1 MPMKRIWI
9 LFLFVFFLTFLSSC
23 SEVITYDDLDQEYQ
37 AYVSSQEDVYTSYID
52 YFNHL
57 STNTIQSVVQ
67 VRKNV
72 IPSLSS
78 GTGSGVIFHA
88 DSIYYYVLT
97 NHHVVYSVST
107 NVSYQVLD
115 YKGNLFNATLYAT
128 DSAYDLAILRFRK
141 FSNVFPVAGLASINP
156 EVDHRIAVL
165 GYPNFQVNAIVI
177 GQTDGYQ
184 RVNIESNGS
193 SVEINVDFDV
203 LVTTASVKSGSS
215 GSPVFDQ
222 NFHVV
227 GIIYAGNF
235 ATNSNLSV
243 YSFVIPIEKVREFLI
258 AQGFQLGGA

>member
-1 MPMKRIWI
+1 MKRIWI
-9 LFLFVFFLTFLSSC
+9 LFLFVFFLTLLSSC

-37 AYVSSQEDVYTSYID
+37 TYVTNQADIYESYIE

-57 STNTIQSVVQ
+57 STETIQSVVQ

-72 IPSLSS
+72 VPSLGS
-78 GTGSGVIFHA
+78 GTGSGVIFYA

-97 NHHVVYSVST
+97 NHHVVYSISS

-115 YKGNLFNATLYAT
+115 YRGNLFNASLFASDPT
-128 DSAYDLAILRFRK
+128 YDLAVLRFRK
-141 FSNVFPVAGLASINP
+141 FSNVFPIAGLSIQNP
-156 EVDHRIAVL
+156 ETDQRIAVL

-177 GQTDGYQ
+177 GETDGYQ
-184 RVNIESNGS
+184 RVNIESNGTQP
-193 SVEINVDFDV
+193 EINVDFDV

-215 GSPVFDQ
+215 GSPVFDD

-243 YSFVIPIEKVREFLI
+243 YSFVIPILKVREFLS
-258 AQGFQLGGA
+258 AQGFQMGGTSS